1 MRVRISAVVALLVA
15 ATLLLAGVLVYA
27 IEARRLGEQTAAAVE
42 QELGELSALQADGV
56 DPTTTEPF
64 ADVATLLRLFM
75 ERNVPDDDEL
85 LVGWVSGEEVEYVS
99 PRDDPLAED
108 PGFVDLIRPIVDE
121 GGTVRAE
128 LAPYGE
134 LLVVA
139 QPVAMRS
146 GSQSGALVVVTRLEL
161 ARAGLVETMRTYAIV
176 SALALLVVTGAAHLL
191 TGRLLAPLRTLRET
205 AQDISETDL
214 SRRIPVQ
221 GNDDITALTRTVNQM
236 LARLESAFAGQRQF
250 LDDAGHELKTPLT
263 VVRGHLELLDAEDA
277 QDVEQT
283 QVLLLDEVDRMSRLV
298 GDLILLAKSDRPDF
312 ATFEPCELTTLT
324 EDVVAKA
331 RALGDRDWRVDA
343 VAETRVLAD
352 PQRLTQA
359 LLQLAENAA
368 KHTSHGDTIAIGSSR
383 TGAAVRLWV
392 RDTGPG
398 VPDGDREKIFDRF
411 GRGGVPEG
419 DEGFG
424 LGLSIVAAIAAAH
437 GGRAAV
443 EDPGPG
449 LPPGARFV
457 ITLPAHRTEEAT
469 WPGS

>member
-1 MRVRISAVVALLVA
+1 MRVRIGAAVALLVA

-27 IEARRLGEQTAAAVE
+27 IEARRLTERTTAAVE
-42 QELGELSALQADGV
+42 QELGELSAFQADGV
-56 DPTTTEPF
+56 DPTTAEPF

-85 LVGWVSGEEVEYVS
+85 LVGWVSGEDVEYVS

-108 PGFVDLIRPIVDE
+108 SAFVDLVRPIVDE
-121 GGTVRAE
+121 GGTLRAE
-128 LAPYGE
+128 LATYGE

-139 QPVAMRS
+139 QPVTMRS
-146 GSQSGALVVVTRLEL
+146 GSQSGALVVVTRLDR
-161 ARAGLVETMRTYAIV
+161 ARAGLDETMRTYAAV
-176 SALALLVVTGAAHLL
+176 STLSLLVVTGAAYLL

-221 GNDDITALTRTVNQM
+221 GNDDITALTTTVNQM

-263 VVRGHLELLDAEDA
+263 VLRGHLELLDAQDAEDVA
-277 QDVEQT
+277 QT
-283 QVLLLDEVDRMSRLV
+283 RALLLDEIDRMSRLV

-312 ATFEPCELTTLT
+312 VSKVPCDLRILS
-324 EDVVAKA
+324 EDVLAKA
-331 RALGDRDWRVDA
+331 RALGERDWRLDA
-343 VAETRVLAD
+343 AADAIVSAD

-368 KHTSHGDTIAIGSSR
+368 KHTSCGDTIAIGSSCS
-383 TGAAVRLWV
+383 GDEVRLWV
-392 RDTGPG
+392 RDTGSG
-398 VPDGDREKIFDRF
+398 VPAADREKIFDRF
-411 GRGGVPEG
+411 GRGVVPEG

-424 LGLSIVAAIAAAH
+424 LGLSIVAVIAAAH
-437 GGRAAV
+437 GGRVAV
-443 EDPGPG
+443 EDPGPD

-457 ITLPAHRTEEAT
+457 ITLPADRPEEAP
-469 WPGS
+469 WPAS